1 MRRVVVTGIGAL
13 TPLGNNL
20 HETWESLKNGVS
32 GANMITYFNTE
43 KYKTKFACELKNYDS
58 SKYFDRKEANK
69 LDPYSQYALITTD
82 EAIIDSVRSLFPR

>member
-20 HETWESLKNGVS
+20 HEFWDGLVNGVS
-32 GANMITYFNTE
+32 GANMITRFDTE

-58 SKYFDRKEANK
+58 ESILTGRRPTSWIYT
-69 LDPYSQYALITTD
+69 PSM
-82 EAIIDSVRSLFPR
+82 P